1 MLRKPAAILIPPAC
15 LLGSIVFKG
24 AVQGGFIAAWIL
36 SSSVVMLGLLWPKS
50 RMFGQSLVES
60 APQPRV
66 ALTFDD
72 GPHPVDTPAIL
83 EILQKADTRATFFFV
98 GERARRNPQIVLR
111 VAQSGHQIEAHS
123 DTHPWWF
130 SLASASR
137 TRREVRDSVATLGN
151 LSGCRPHF
159 FRPPMGHKSL
169 SLADV
174 LSEEGLQMVTWSV
187 RPFDT
192 VRRSAAEIQEKV
204 LSKAKPGGILLLHEG
219 IRRNAGQPSRT
230 VQALPD
236 ILKGLR
242 QKGLEPVRLQDLL
255 ESPR

>member
-1 MLRKPAAILIPPAC
+1 MLQKLAAILIPPSC
-15 LLGSIVFKG
+15 LLGALLLRGDAQKAFL
-24 AVQGGFIAAWIL
+24 AAWIL
-36 SSSVVMLGLLWPKS
+36 SSVLVMIGLLRPRS
-50 RMFGQSLVES
+50 RVFGRSLVES

-83 EILQKADTRATFFFV
+83 AILAKEDAKATFFFV
-98 GERARRNPQIVLR
+98 GERARRYPDIVRR

-137 TRREVRDSVATLGN
+137 TRREVRDSVGTLN
-151 LSGCRPHF
+151 ELSGRRPHF

-169 SLADV
+169 SLAEV
-174 LSEEGLQMVTWSV
+174 LRVEGLQMVTWSM

-192 VRRSAAEIQEKV
+192 MHRTTNGIRESV
-204 LSKAKPGGILLLHEG
+204 LSKVRPGGILLLHEG
-219 IRRNAGQPSRT
+219 TSRAPGQVSRT
-230 VQALPD
+230 VQALPSM
-236 ILKGLR
+236 LKGLR
-242 QKGLEPVRLQDLL
+242 ERGLEPVTLQDLL
-255 ESPR
+255 ERAK

>member
-1 MLRKPAAILIPPAC
+1 MLLRLAAIVIPPSC
-15 LLGSIVFKG
+15 LLGALLMRGAAQKG
-24 AVQGGFIAAWIL
+24 LLGLWIL
-36 SSSVVMLGLLWPKS
+36 SSAVVMMGLLRPRS
-50 RMFGQSLVES
+50 RMFGRSLVES

-83 EILQKADTRATFFFV
+83 EILEKAGAKATFFFV
-98 GERARRNPQIVLR
+98 GERVRRFPEIVRR

-137 TRREVRDSVATLGN
+137 TRREVRDSVETLNEYAGQ
-151 LSGCRPHF
+151 RPQF

-169 SLADV
+169 SLAAV
-174 LSEEGLQMVTWSV
+174 LREEGLQMVVWSV

-192 VRRSAAEIQEKV
+192 VRRTADGIRESV
-204 LSKAKPGGILLLHEG
+204 LSKVKPGGILLLHEG
-219 IRRNAGQPSRT
+219 IGREPGEPSRT
-230 VQALPD
+230 VQALPSM
-236 ILKGLR
+236 LKELR
-242 QKGLEPVRLQDLL
+242 ERGLEPVRLQDLL
-255 ESPR
+255 ESGT